1 MPSLGITLPTAVGD
15 LKIYVNPTQ
24 QAKAT
29 NLLKNIPHIFT
40 SSYEEAAYKFG
51 ERLSRM
57 AKKCLRQGMPPSGSG
72 VSWPPH
78 SESTIK
84 QLGAHTLLYWSSQY
98 YRSIAVRRRGR
109 NIYVGVPSSTI
120 KTRPDNAK
128 YRISLSNVAKVLEYG
143 DHSGR
148 IPPRPLWAP
157 LFKSVGG
164 KEKFKSELIKVI
176 RSKVRRYT
184 K

>member
-1 MPSLGITLPTAVGD
+1 MASLGITLPTAVGD

-29 NLLKNIPHIFT
+29 QLLNSMPHILT
-40 SSYEEAAYKFG
+40 SSYEEAAIKFG
-51 ERLSRM
+51 ERLAKM
-57 AKKCLRQGMPPSGSG
+57 ARSCLKSGMPPSGSG

-78 SESTIK
+78 SQSTIR

-98 YRSIAVRRRGR
+98 YNSIGVRRRGKD
-109 NIYVGVPSSTI
+109 IYVGVPNSTR
-120 KTRPDNAK
+120 KTRPDGK
-128 YRISLSNVAKVLEYG
+128 SSGISLINVAKILEYG
-143 DHSGR
+143 DMAGK

-164 KEKFKSELIKVI
+164 KEKFKYELVKVI
-176 RSKVRRYT
+176 RSNVRRYL
-184 K
+184 